1 MKLKYIIIPIL
12 ILLVGC
18 KEEWLELSN
27 PNLQTTETFWQK
39 EADVKAGVSAAY
51 MGLLY
56 DGTFLRFAPF
66 ALNLKGD
73 DIQSFSP
80 WPVLSLTGKFSLAGD
95 PIMAQWPWTSFYGV
109 INRANQVLENIDN
122 VEFASTATYNQYKG
136 ESLFLRALSHYYLVS
151 FYNNIPLVMRTYQG
165 DSDLYP
171 SQSTPED
178 TWAAIIA
185 DFTEAA
191 SLLPTTYDETNL
203 GRATKGAALA
213 FAGKAYLMNHDYSN
227 ASSLLKQVID
237 LNVYDL
243 VDDYADNFTISN
255 ENNIESIFEIQLDR
269 SVGGTVLGW
278 VSQPSANW
286 SKTTAHAITFAPT
299 PFGFGDASATQ
310 WIYDEYMIEQ
320 DINGDVDP
328 RAAISMSY
336 DHPDCT
342 MYGTPF
348 REAFDETRWN
358 SVFIRK
364 YTNAYSSER
373 ADETDW
379 RSDINERVMR
389 YAEVLMMYAECQ
401 YELGNPGVAAD
412 YIQMVR
418 DRSNL
423 PDISDAI
430 AAMGSQE
437 FYSQLSHDKVLE
449 FAFEGI
455 RFEDIVRW
463 GWLYDANRLNE
474 LKAHDSEFSG
484 YIAGRE
490 YFPIPPAELDKNP
503 NYEQN
508 TGW

>member
-1 MKLKYIIIPIL
+1 MKLKYIIIPIII
-12 ILLVGC
+12 ILAGC

-27 PNLQTTETFWQK
+27 PNLQTTETFWK
-39 EADVKAGVSAAY
+39 TESDVKAGVSAAY

-56 DGTFLRFAPF
+56 DGTWMRFVPF

-80 WPVLSLTGKFSLAGD
+80 WPVLSLTGKFSIAAD

-122 VEFASTATYNQYKG
+122 FEFESQTTYNQYKG
-136 ESLFLRALSHYYLVS
+136 EALFLRAFSYYYLVS
-151 FYNNIPLVMRTYQG
+151 FYENVPLVMRTYQD

-171 SQSTPED
+171 SQATPEEA
-178 TWAAIIA
+178 WASIIA
-185 DFTEAA
+185 DFSEAA
-191 SLLPTTYDETNL
+191 ELLPTTYDELNL

-213 FAGKAYLMNHDYSN
+213 FVGKSYLMNHDYTN
-227 ASSLLKQVID
+227 ASSYLKQVID
-237 LNVYDL
+237 LGVYDL
-243 VDDYADNFTISN
+243 VDDYADNFTTSN
-255 ENNIESIFEIQLDR
+255 ENNIESVFEIQLDR
-269 SVGGTVLGW
+269 NAGGTVLGW
-278 VSQPSANW
+278 VSEPGSDW

-299 PFGFGDASATQ
+299 PFGFGDAAATQ

-320 DINGDVDP
+320 TIDGEVDS
-328 RAAISMSY
+328 RAVVSMSY
-336 DHPDCT
+336 DHADCT

-348 REAFDETRWN
+348 REAFDETRWS

-364 YTNAYSSER
+364 YTNAFSSER

-401 YELGNPGVAAD
+401 YELGNPAVAAE

-423 PDISDAI
+423 PDKTDEIT
-430 AAMGSQE
+430 AMGKDD
-437 FYSQLSHDKVLE
+437 FYTQLSHDKVLE

-455 RFEDIVRW
+455 RFEDLVRW
-463 GWLYDANRLNE
+463 GWLYDSQRLNE
-474 LKAHDSEFSG
+474 LKEHDSEFSG
-484 YIAGRE
+484 YIQGRE
-490 YFPIPPAELDKNP
+490 YFPIPPGELDKNP
-503 NYEQN
+503 NYDQN